1 MPSTVSPAGG
11 PRPKFLGNAIILGLL
26 SAIGPFAIDMYLPAL
41 PAIGEN
47 LRADSNTVQ
56 LSIMAFFV
64 ALGFG
69 QLFYGPV
76 SDMVGRKPP
85 LYFGITVF
93 AVGSVGCALAPDI
106 VTLIAFRF
114 LQGIGACA
122 CSAIPRAIVRDLHR
136 GPDAAKLMSLLM
148 LVFSVSPILA
158 PVIGSVVISIA
169 GWRAVFWIVAVIAAL
184 GLVLIGTRLKETR
197 PPAHRV
203 ESSIGGAFRAY
214 GALLKDRHFLGLVFI
229 GAFGM
234 SGFFVFLANSSFVLI
249 EHYGLSPTLYSV
261 AFSINAVSFI
271 GVSQFTSMLGRRYGL
286 RNIVRPA
293 VAIYAV
299 LMVLLFVLFALGF
312 DHLAIMVVL
321 LFVANGALGLVIPT
335 SAVLALEDHG
345 ALAGTA
351 SALMGTLQFATGSVV
366 IAVVGLFV
374 DGSALPMIGGMA
386 ACAIASFTF
395 AFVTLRHASS
405 SRAANAA
412 MKAPAE

>member
-1 MPSTVSPAGG
+1 MPSSAFSAGA

-41 PAIGEN
+41 PAIGAS

-56 LSIMAFFV
+56 LSIMAYFV

-85 LYFGITVF
+85 LYFGIAVF
-93 AVGSVGCALAPDI
+93 AIGSLGCALAPDI
-106 VTLIAFRF
+106 TTLIAFRF
-114 LQGIGACA
+114 VQGIGACA

-158 PVIGSVVISIA
+158 PLVGSLVIGVA
-169 GWRAVFWIVAVIAAL
+169 GWRAIFWVIAASAIL
-184 GLVLIGTRLKETR
+184 GLVLTATGLKETR
-197 PPAHRV
+197 PPSRRV

-214 GALLKDRHFLGLVFI
+214 GSLLKDRHFLGLVFI

-249 EHYGLSPTLYSV
+249 NHYGLSPTLYSF

-286 RNIVRPA
+286 RAIVRPA
-293 VAIYAV
+293 VTIYAV
-299 LMVLLFVLFALGF
+299 LMVLLFALFAIGF
-312 DHLAIMVVL
+312 DHLAIMIVL

-366 IAVVGLFV
+366 IALVGLFV

-386 ACAIASFTF
+386 ACAVASFTF
-395 AFVTLRHASS
+395 AFVTLRHTARSGT
-405 SRAANAA
+405 AKTPV
-412 MKAPAE
+412 KAPAE